1 MSKETGGGRGKSH
14 KVNGAEIKERLR
26 ATEYVEHLMR
36 LHKLQGVLL
45 KHLFTSIEKS
55 ARK

>member
-14 KVNGAEIKERLR
+14 KADRTEIKERLR
-26 ATEYVEHLMR
+26 ATEYMEHLVR

-45 KHLFTSIEKS
+45 KHLSASIEKS